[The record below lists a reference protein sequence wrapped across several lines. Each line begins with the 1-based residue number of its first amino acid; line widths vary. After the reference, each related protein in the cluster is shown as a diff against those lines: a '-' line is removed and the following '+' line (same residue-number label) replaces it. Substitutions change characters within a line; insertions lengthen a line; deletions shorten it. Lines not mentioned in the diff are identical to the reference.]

1 MENYREAD
9 WTELTQ
15 MDDLQRP
22 GEDLTMLWFVGQI
35 AGLMEKDLTEQ
46 DVQAM
51 EWQQKEWGLFDEG
64 DDWLNRKA
72 SKQENLPKGLEEQSV
87 ELEGNDG
94 QGQALELLGLNAVP
108 EEYVRIW
115 KFCKTTCS
123 VSLNQEWLVNL
134 GVGGVNGQVGQKE
147 LGLVDEGNC
156 QESWK

>member
-1 MENYREAD
+1 
-9 WTELTQ
+9 
-15 MDDLQRP
+15 
-22 GEDLTMLWFVGQI
+22 
-35 AGLMEKDLTEQ
+35 
-46 DVQAM
+46 M

-94 QGQALELLGLNAVP
+94 QGQALELLGLNAVL
-108 EEYVRIW
+108 EENVRIW
-115 KFCKTTCS
+115 KFYKTTCS

-147 LGLVDEGNC
+147 LGLADEGTC
-156 QESWK
+156 QES